1 MTAPETTRPRPERD
15 ADRPRRLFVLARAQL
30 TANGAEPLRRDL
42 ERRRSR
48 PHRRRFSSQ
57 RSPNGQLRAARR
69 V

>member
-48 PHRRRFSSQ
+48 PHRRRFS
-57 RSPNGQLRAARR
+57 
-69 V
+69 